1 MQKVNLPSSSSLQT
15 EKVVSSPKYY
25 TIPGASVETRETQE
39 NTITQADTNALL
51 SLPERKKRERWSE
64 SQTRLLVYLC
74 KKHFCNLQTS
84 KQHLIWIKIKTAVN
98 EKSPEKTLK

>member
-1 MQKVNLPSSSSLQT
+1 MQKLNLPSSSSLQT

-39 NTITQADTNALL
+39 NTIPQSDTNALP
-51 SLPERKKRERWSE
+51 LPERKKRERWSE

-84 KQHLIWIKIKTAVN
+84 KQHIIWIKIKTAVN